1 MTLRFEDALAHGG
14 TLVYTCVGTSML
26 PMLRQKR
33 DLFVLKPP
41 TGRLQ
46 KYDVALYR
54 DRSGKYILHRVIEA
68 GEADYVFRG
77 DNNYTGERG
86 ITDAQIIGVL
96 TAFVRDGREIPVT
109 DKRYRLYVRLWCG
122 LFPLRA
128 ALVWFA
134 ALPGKLKRRWKRVHE
149 QRSRA
154 KNRKDI

>member
-1 MTLRFEDALAHGG
+1 MSVRFEDALARGG
-14 TLVYTCVGTSML
+14 KLVYTCVGTSML

-33 DLFVLKPP
+33 DLIVLKPP

-54 DRSGKYILHRVIEA
+54 DGSGKYILHRVIEA

-77 DNNYTGERG
+77 DNNRTGESG
-86 ITDAQIIGVL
+86 IREDQIIGVL
-96 TAFVRDGREIPVT
+96 TAFIRDGREIQVT
-109 DKRYRLYVRLWCG
+109 DMRYRLYVHLWCS

-128 ALVWFA
+128 ALVWCA
-134 ALPGKLKRRWKRVHE
+134 AMPGRVKRRWKRVHE
-149 QRSRA
+149 RRSRA